1 MGIKRLEN
9 FMTTEKQA
17 GFETDFKL
25 DAEAY
30 EVWDELQIG
39 RTAKGAQTF
48 VVKEEDILAWNL
60 STSEEDPLFVDPDAA
75 RAQGHDHVIAHPLFA
90 VQIAF
95 FCVEKGEKGTG
106 NWLRS
111 PGAYNPGQKLEFF
124 EPFKVGEEITLTITA
139 VDKCVRRGKHYVT
152 DRYDYHNQQGTLK
165 AIWHATLIVPVNRAE
180 LARFAAQ

>member
-9 FMTTEKQA
+9 FMTTQKQC

-25 DAEAY
+25 DVDQY
-30 EVWDELQIG
+30 EVWDELEIG

-48 VVKEEDILAWNL
+48 LVTEEDILAWNL
-60 STSEEDPLFVDPDAA
+60 STSEDDPLFVDPGAA
-75 RAQGHDHVIAHPLFA
+75 RAEGHDHVVAHPLFA

-95 FCVEKGEKGTG
+95 YCVERGTG

-111 PGAYNPGQKLEFF
+111 PGAYNPGQRLEFF

-139 VDKCVRRGKHYVT
+139 QDKWIRRGKHYVR
-152 DRYDYHNQQGTLK
+152 DRYEYHNQKGTLK
-165 AIWHATLIVPVNRAE
+165 AIWYATLIVPVNRAE
-180 LARFAAQ
+180 LKRFAAM